1 MPIRKKQLIFT
12 NTEYVFCKKQS
23 QVAQA
28 KRDFELKK
36 ATYDTE
42 VWPIFS
48 SRFHG
53 NLNHITDLNLLLW
66 TQVNTAKAEAEMAY
80 QLQASKVNARIKEEE
95 MQVGTRFNR

>member
-1 MPIRKKQLIFT
+1 MFTAEAKASEQAMEAKFANDTMVSLLCPSRKTTYIYKHRIC
-12 NTEYVFCKKQS
+12 VFSKKQS

-53 NLNHITDLNLLLW
+53 NLNHTTDL
-66 TQVNTAKAEAEMAY
+66 K
-80 QLQASKVNARIKEEE
+80 
-95 MQVGTRFNR
+95 F